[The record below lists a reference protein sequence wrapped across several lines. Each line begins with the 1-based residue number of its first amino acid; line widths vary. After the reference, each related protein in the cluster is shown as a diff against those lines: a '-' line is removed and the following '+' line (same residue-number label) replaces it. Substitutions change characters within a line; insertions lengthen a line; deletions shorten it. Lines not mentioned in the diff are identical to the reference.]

1 MPATRPLRLAVF
13 DCDGTLVDSQHM
25 IVAAMTAAWRACGM
39 GDPLPDRVRRVVGLP
54 LVEACGALL
63 PDADRAQHQRVA
75 DCYVEAFR
83 ALRLD
88 PSIEEPLFPGV
99 RTALETLDRM
109 GVMLGIATGKGRR
122 GLLSTLERHGLARY
136 FVVLKTADDGPGKP
150 SPHILL
156 AAMDE
161 AGATP
166 ETTTMIGDTT
176 YDIQMA
182 LAAATRAVGVSWGY
196 HPPAELAAVGAHR
209 VIDDF
214 SQLNDALD
222 TVWGR
227 GWEH

>member
-1 MPATRPLRLAVF
+1 MLASRPLRLAVF
-13 DCDGTLVDSQHM
+13 DCDGTLVDSQQM
-25 IVAAMTAAWRACGM
+25 IVAAMTAAWRACGI
-39 GDPLPDRVRRVVGLP
+39 GDPTPERVRRVVGLQ
-54 LVEACGALL
+54 LVEACAALL
-63 PDADRAQHQRVA
+63 PEADRTQHERVA
-75 DCYVEAFR
+75 ECYVEAFR
-83 ALRLD
+83 ALRHD
-88 PSIEEPLFPGV
+88 PAIEEPLYPGV

-122 GLLSTLERHGLARY
+122 GLISTLERHGLAGY

-156 AAMDE
+156 AAMAE

-166 ETTTMIGDTT
+166 ETTAMIGDTT
-176 YDIQMA
+176 YDIRMA
-182 LAAATRAVGVSWGY
+182 LAAAARAVGVSWGY

-222 TVWGR
+222 AVWGR
-227 GWEH
+227 GWEQ